1 MAMDRLDFLRSFHAI
16 SNEDYALLTSKLH
29 RKEFKKGETIIAP
42 GQIQRELY
50 FVKSGVQ
57 MCHIETDTKT
67 HVLAFTYY
75 PNICS
80 IPGSFSIQMPS
91 KYFFTCLSDSEVE
104 CLRHDDLQTIYDQSR
119 GIERLFRKINER
131 LLEGMLN
138 QQIELR
144 VMTIVERFKAFCNRS
159 PHLLQ
164 QVPHKYIASYLDID
178 ATNFS
183 KLFNK
188 IKF

>member
-1 MAMDRLDFLRSFHAI
+1 MAMDRLAFLRSFHAI
-16 SNEDYALLTSKLH
+16 NDEDYALLTSNLH
-29 RKEFKKGETIIAP
+29 TKEFKKGETIIAP
-42 GQIQRELY
+42 GQIQRQLY

-57 MCHIETDTKT
+57 MVHIETGTKI

-80 IPGSFSIQMPS
+80 IPGSFSTQMPS
-91 KYFFTCLSDSEVE
+91 KYFFTCLSDGEVE
-104 CLRHDDLQTIYDQSR
+104 CLRYEDLQTIYDESR

-131 LLEGMLN
+131 LLEGLLN
-138 QQIELR
+138 QQIQLR
-144 VMTIVERFKAFCNRS
+144 VLSIEERFKVFCNRS